1 MALSNTS
8 VRIIV
13 SIIAI
18 PVVVGLCILGGYPFW
33 LFMMALAL
41 MGYYEFV
48 GMTKQKQVYTN
59 KPAGFFAVLVI
70 MTSVFFWSVDTLDIV
85 VGLFVII
92 IFWELFRNKGSAIN
106 NIGATLLGVLY
117 TGLLPG
123 TVVLIRE
130 LYRYNDM
137 LYPTGGYLILS
148 ILVSIWACDSAAYF
162 IGSAIGK
169 HKLFPRV
176 SPKKSWEGAI
186 AGFAFSII
194 AMLAMKYFLL
204 DYISMTDAVVIGLIV
219 GIFGQTGDLIES
231 LIKRDAG
238 VKDSSKLIPG
248 HGGVLDRFDS
258 LLLTAPLVYMYLKH
272 FSI

>member
-13 SIIAI
+13 SVIAI
-18 PVVVGLCILGGYPFW
+18 PLVVGLCILGGYPFW

-41 MGYYEFV
+41 MGYHEFV
-48 GMTKQKQVYTN
+48 EMTKQKEVFSN
-59 KPAGFFAVLVI
+59 KPIGFFSVLVV
-70 MTSVFFWSVDTLDIV
+70 MTSMFYWSVETLDIV
-85 VGLFVII
+85 VGLFLLII
-92 IFWELFRNKGSAIN
+92 LWELFRNKGSAIN

-130 LYRYNDM
+130 LYRYNDT

-162 IGSAIGK
+162 IGSATGK

-186 AGFAFSII
+186 AGFVFSII

-204 DYISMTDAVVIGLIV
+204 DYISITDSVVIGLIV

-272 FSI
+272 FSL